1 MEQTLGNSHRG
12 EVECRSGFHP
22 DLLIRNGTIHSW
34 TIKDM
39 PCGFAIISYFPH
51 RFGGV
56 PWKGNLRKQ
65 QAVSSLL
72 DVISRVYF
80 GDIKTGTISD
90 DIPLAR
96 RKFKEASI
104 PG

>member
-1 MEQTLGNSHRG
+1 MAIWKALYLDGANVGKQSQR
-12 EVECRSGFHP
+12 
-22 DLLIRNGTIHSW
+22 
-34 TIKDM
+34 KDM